1 MFNMQYYVGLVAP
14 LQTVDQVCALLDDP
28 AVRRKYGS
36 QCEEMKQHWLASK
49 QADAKL
55 LSEIDNDMITEGKLA
70 LVPALAVSV
79 LKPRTPPG
87 TFAVVK
93 PDEPTDLVAAGRQN
107 AELRKY
113 LGFPTADS
121 PAIHPYAAKGIAK

>member
-49 QADAKL
+49 QVDAKL
-55 LSEIDNDMITEGKLA
+55 LSEIDDDMITEGELA
-70 LVPALAVSV
+70 PIPVLTDAVTE
-79 LKPRTPPG
+79 LRTPPG
-87 TFAVVK
+87 TFHNR
-93 PDEPTDLVAAGRQN
+93 PLQGILQSPIIQPT
-107 AELRKY
+107 
-113 LGFPTADS
+113 T
-121 PAIHPYAAKGIAK
+121 AKGNQK